1 MPLGDYVTT
10 EDSCSCPAFMYRP
23 GPCKHID
30 QVREVTEH
38 LKQQGEVVKVSP
50 RTLPDGSWGVAV
62 NGGRVQVGQTVTVES
77 NNGKTWSAVITQIA
91 EDHPTHQL
99 CATCKPEEWTGA
111 PPAPA
116 QAAPAP
122 VPAQTTPAPL
132 YPPETP
138 AQARQPQRPKGGDKP
153 DRAAPGE
160 DQVWDPVPEVQKNMV
175 YGYRWGYWA
184 GRRDGLDAGQ
194 SGMRNDL
201 LYMLK
206 SLMDPLFGEGSTDAA
221 FSGAAPA
228 AQQQAPA
235 PTPAPTNGAP
245 TSGPEMVAFAEWC
258 KDSMISMGDVKHATG
273 LTAMNETTLV
283 SFLSQHGKTWEQ
295 LKTVHAPVQ
304 GEPGCSMTGTYLRS
318 KLQDKTTP
326 QVPVETR
333 RTSLLLS

>member
-1 MPLGDYVTT
+1 MLEVSDSVCRCNRVPQGKWSGSGTSTGHMRDFIKRQTMPLGDYVTT
-10 EDSCSCPAFMYRP
+10 EDSCSCPAFQYRP

-38 LKQQGEVVKVSP
+38 LKQQGEIVKVSP

-122 VPAQTTPAPL
+122 APAQTTEAPL

-184 GRRDGLDAGQ
+184 GRRDGL
-194 SGMRNDL
+194 
-201 LYMLK
+201 
-206 SLMDPLFGEGSTDAA
+206 
-221 FSGAAPA
+221 
-228 AQQQAPA
+228 
-235 PTPAPTNGAP
+235 TPARR
-245 TSGPEMVAFAEWC
+245 VC
-258 KDSMISMGDVKHATG
+258 AT
-273 LTAMNETTLV
+273 T
-283 SFLSQHGKTWEQ
+283 
-295 LKTVHAPVQ
+295 
-304 GEPGCSMTGTYLRS
+304 CSTC
-318 KLQDKTTP
+318 
-326 QVPVETR
+326 
-333 RTSLLLS
+333 